1 MRLKYYKRTLRQM
14 RFNKAFVFILIVIV
28 SLIVMITYMY
38 NKAVPII
45 TTLCESS
52 AKSIA
57 LQVTNEAVTETIR
70 GTKYEDLVEL
80 KEDTTGKVIAI
91 NANVMELNRIS
102 TTISSSISNKLMSI
116 EQKYIKVPLTSIF
129 NMSLFSGYG
138 PKIPLSIVP
147 TGYVMAKFKSEFEQ
161 AGINQIRHRI
171 FIEISTKVR
180 LIAPFY
186 TSSQEYI
193 NEITVAETVIVGD
206 TPATYYNITGMKDL
220 EKKDTLNMLQ

>member
-14 RFNKAFVFILIVIV
+14 RLNKAFVLILIIV
-28 SLIVMITYMY
+28 VVTISLVVCMY
-38 NKAVPII
+38 NKAVPVI

-70 GTKYEDLVEL
+70 GTKYEDLVDL
-80 KEDTTGKVIAI
+80 KQDSTGKIIAL
-91 NANVMELNRIS
+91 NADVMELNRIS
-102 TTISSSISNKLMSI
+102 TTISSNISEKLSSI

-129 NMSLFSGYG
+129 NMSIFSGYG

-186 TSSQEYI
+186 TSYQEYI
-193 NEITVAETVIVGD
+193 NEITVVETVIVGD
-206 TPATYYNITGMKDL
+206 TPATYYNITGVDNL
-220 EKKDTLNMLQ
+220 EKKDALEVMQ